1 MVALHVELISL
12 PTAGDDYAAFVTTN
26 GNHRALVFRLLEVPI
41 IPAWVSPCISWSPAS
56 TSRTTGAVLRHLETD
71 KVIVR
76 SRDDLWGDV
85 FATDSAVPWIMPASI
100 WSAPGAVRRFE
111 ASYGPITDRR
121 IGWLRRRLT
130 IAARLL
136 TG

>member
-1 MVALHVELISL
+1 VDRRGPEWPFIPHVFPTTVRVWGTGPQPCL
-12 PTAGDDYAAFVTTN
+12 PCDV
-26 GNHRALVFRLLEVPI
+26 HRSD
-41 IPAWVSPCISWSPAS
+41 VSPV
-56 TSRTTGAVLRHLETD
+56 TTGAVLRHLETD